1 VIVGGAVVALILV
14 GLAVFFF
21 LKRRRAPKP
30 PADNATE
37 LKHSSAGSDAV
48 KAGTS
53 NYGDLPFAPAD
64 SKIATLTG
72 ETEMASARNQDESMR
87 VAGNQ
92 YAQHGDEFRAGL
104 PQGSNY
110 SEMPPTDAGSK
121 DYDPA
126 AQASLLRTTKEPK
139 DGGVATQTNSA
150 DHVRESNNASARVE
164 AWTIEVGDLELGSV
178 LGQGAFGVVRRA
190 EWRGRTVAVKQI
202 KKSTI
207 GDDKAVADFEEEIGR
222 MAALPMHEN
231 VVRLF
236 GVVQLANGDVGAVV
250 EFCAQGALVDA
261 LYGEKARDLSPDEL
275 LQIAYD
281 AACGVMHLHAN
292 KIVHRDI
299 AARNVLLAGKKDLVA
314 KVSDFGMA
322 RNLDSVYS
330 GVTSEQHTAATI
342 GPVKWMAPEQLDR
355 MAYSRASD
363 VFAFGVL
370 LYEIFARSTPWP
382 GLANVNVVLRV
393 SKGERMELPK
403 SVPAA
408 VRKTM
413 EQCWAHEA
421 KERPKMSAVVDELRT
436 ALEKTATKEHADV

>member
-1 VIVGGAVVALILV
+1 MQSGGQYVGHAADFKFEDVPRYEALAS
-14 GLAVFFF
+14 G
-21 LKRRRAPKP
+21 
-30 PADNATE
+30 E
-37 LKHSSAGSDAV
+37 
-48 KAGTS
+48 
-53 NYGDLPFAPAD
+53 AD
-64 SKIATLTG
+64 SKTEANLKTEG
-72 ETEMASARNQDESMR
+72 AETAPGQSGRS
-87 VAGNQ
+87 
-92 YAQHGDEFRAGL
+92 
-104 PQGSNY
+104 
-110 SEMPPTDAGSK
+110 SK
-121 DYDPA
+121 QRDSDF
-126 AQASLLRTTKEPK
+126 T
-139 DGGVATQTNSA
+139 
-150 DHVRESNNASARVE
+150 SARVE
-164 AWTIEVGDLELGSV
+164 AWTIEISDLELGSAI
-178 LGQGAFGVVRRA
+178 GQGAFGVVRRA
-190 EWRGRTVAVKQI
+190 QWRGRTVAVKQI

-236 GVVQLANGDVGAVV
+236 GVVELANGDIGAVV
-250 EFCAQGALVDA
+250 EYCAQGALVDA
-261 LYGEKARDLSPDEL
+261 LYGEKARELSPTDL
-275 LQIAYD
+275 LQIAHD

-322 RNLDSVYS
+322 RNVESVYS
-330 GVTSEQHTAATI
+330 GVASEQHTAATI
-342 GPVKWMAPEQLDR
+342 GPVKWMAPEQLER

-413 EQCWAHEA
+413 KQCWAHEA
-421 KERPKMSAVVDELRT
+421 KERPKMSAVGEELRA
-436 ALEKTATKEHADV
+436 ALTEAEAKAQSSN